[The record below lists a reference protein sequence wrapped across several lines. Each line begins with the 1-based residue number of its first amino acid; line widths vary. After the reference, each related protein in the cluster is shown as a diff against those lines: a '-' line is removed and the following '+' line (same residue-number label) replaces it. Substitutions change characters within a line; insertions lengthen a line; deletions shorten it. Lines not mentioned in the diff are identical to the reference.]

1 MKKNSSDISKKNID
15 DLKSICGKGLWVED
29 IDLKKQY
36 LAEQRGYY
44 KSSSQIIL
52 KPNSTKK
59 VSNVLRYCNEN
70 NIPVV
75 PQGGNTGL
83 VGGTVAGYVSNEIIL
98 NLENMNKIREIS
110 HSDSLITTE
119 AGVTLHKVQS
129 NAESINKIF
138 PLSLAS
144 EGTCQIGGNLATNAG
159 GVHVIKYGNVK
170 DLVLGLEVVLADGTI
185 FNDLKKL
192 RKDNSGYNINQL
204 FIGSEG
210 TLGIITAATLKLFP
224 KPIEIHTILVALDSI
239 DSAIDIMNQLK
250 KLFSDKLS
258 ALEFFSDF
266 SLEIAMKFISKL
278 TPPFNENYPWYI
290 LIDIEETIET
300 TETLELIEN
309 FLYTN
314 LQKDLIKD
322 GLISKNLKE
331 RNELWKIRESIP
343 YAQKSEGASIK
354 HDVSVP
360 LSNISDF
367 LVRTLQKVSELIP
380 NIRPCIFGHLGDG
393 NIHFNLTKPSDIE
406 DDDFLKFQKEINKI
420 IYDSIFQYEGSIS
433 AEHGVGLL
441 KNEDIKNYK
450 RKSELK
456 LMLEMK
462 SFFDPK
468 NILNPGK
475 LI

>member
-1 MKKNSSDISKKNID
+1 MKKNSLDISKKNID

-36 LAEQRGYY
+36 LTEQRGYY

-59 VSNVLRYCNEN
+59 VSNILRYCNGN

-83 VGGTVAGYVSNEIIL
+83 VGGAVAGYVSNEIIL

-110 HSDSLITTE
+110 HSDSLITAE

-159 GVHVIKYGNVK
+159 GVHVIKYGNAK

-224 KPIEIHTILVALDSI
+224 KPVERHTILVALDSI

-250 KLFSDKLS
+250 KLFFDKLS

-309 FLYTN
+309 FLYKN
-314 LQKDLIKD
+314 LQKDIIKD

-331 RNELWKIRESIP
+331 RNELWQIRESIP

-367 LVRTLQKVSELIP
+367 LVKTLQKVSELIP

-393 NIHFNLTKPSDIE
+393 NIHFNLTKPPDIE

-456 LMLEMK
+456 LMFKMK
-462 SFFDPK
+462 NFFDPK